1 MNAISGLKRQWDE
14 YTRRVEED
22 ASEQKEAGRVYLIP
36 AIEIVPNRAQP
47 RREFD
52 PAAIARLGDSIR
64 QYGILQPLT
73 VRSDGSHYELIAGE
87 RRWRA
92 AQLIGLSEVPCI
104 LIDADDR
111 CAAEMA
117 IVENV
122 QREDLNM
129 FEQAAAIAAL
139 IDIYHIT
146 QEEAARRLSTS
157 QSYVANK
164 LRILRLTAPE
174 RELLLRASLSER
186 HARALLRIADPAQR
200 LTALRQ
206 IILRGMNVAAAEA
219 YIEKLVS
226 ADEKPHTQHRKLILR
241 DIRVFYNTIDRA
253 MSMMR
258 EAGIAAESA
267 KREVGDGV
275 ELLIRIPH
283 IYS

>member
-1 MNAISGLKRQWDE
+1 MNTISGLKRQWAE
-14 YTRRVEED
+14 YSRRAEAD
-22 ASEQKEAGRVYLIP
+22 AFLQKDAGRVYLIP

-73 VRSDGSHYELIAGE
+73 VRSDGDHYELIAGE

-104 LIDADDR
+104 LMEADDR
-111 CAAEMA
+111 RAAELA

-174 RELLLRASLSER
+174 RELVLRASLSER
-186 HARALLRIADPAQR
+186 HARALLRLTDPAQR
-200 LTALRQ
+200 LSALRRV
-206 IILRGMNVAAAEA
+206 ILQGMNVAATET
-219 YIEKLVS
+219 YIEKLLTG
-226 ADEKPHTQHRKLILR
+226 AEPTHTRHRKMVLR
-241 DIRVFYNTIDRA
+241 DIRLFYNTLDRA

-275 ELLIRIPH
+275 EVLIRIPH
-283 IYS
+283 IYA